1 MDPVLIRNISDSNTV
16 SKKNQSLRTA
26 DDKQIQL
33 LRPLPLGLLQNDRS
47 TLTTNEWT
55 LLSNFL
61 HAFDEQNSSIRI
73 QNSLNELCSLPPK
86 LRLKPSELK
95 NLIREL
101 YSSIG
106 PLIECSPDFHSLPVN
121 VRQVLVKRNL
131 YITGAM
137 NGLFLC
143 RELSVLNNV
152 TVHNF
157 YVQLYGCDYM
167 IECHRNIAQYDSNGS
182 LIKIF
187 IFILAFSSSCSI
199 IKYDNEG
206 DISIMSSPI
215 NLISIENVYVTVLW
229 KYLVYLYGFKEAAL
243 RFTRLVKSVLDLISI
258 LNQAPQIETRHRMVD
273 TIIKETER
281 TLVIGD

>member
-121 VRQVLVKRNL
+121 VRQVLVKL
-131 YITGAM
+131 
-137 NGLFLC
+137 
-143 RELSVLNNV
+143 
-152 TVHNF
+152 
-157 YVQLYGCDYM
+157 
-167 IECHRNIAQYDSNGS
+167 
-182 LIKIF
+182 
-187 IFILAFSSSCSI
+187 
-199 IKYDNEG
+199 
-206 DISIMSSPI
+206 
-215 NLISIENVYVTVLW
+215 
-229 KYLVYLYGFKEAAL
+229 YLYGFKEAAL
-243 RFTRLVKSVLDLISI
+243 RFTRLVKSVLDLISM
-258 LNQAPQIETRHRMVD
+258 LNKAPQIETRHRIMD
-273 TIIKETER
+273 TIITETER